1 MILRGASVSGDGPEP
16 HFLHDGVRYLST
28 CDRMI
33 RMLVFRIIVIRDD
46 RSAPEARSVHSIGV
60 NFRFSL
66 ARANKILQWPQPL
79 SMG

>member
-28 CDRMI
+28 CDRTI
-33 RMLVFRIIVIRDD
+33 RMLVFRIIMVRDD

-60 NFRFSL
+60 NFRFSGKGERNTAMAPATL
-66 ARANKILQWPQPL
+66 
-79 SMG
+79 